1 MYALLAEKL
10 WEADELRRIGGS
22 GTSSSGRATGDEVA
36 ESANDGRRRGTAA
49 GQPVAGRPWG
59 ELPEGLLTAL
69 LASAAAADPGTARSV
84 CRGWA
89 AAAARL
95 PLVLSPRVLDWRARR
110 RS

>member
-49 GQPVAGRPWG
+49 GQPVRGFRP
-59 ELPEGLLTAL
+59 PSRQSAQRNPTAC
-69 LASAAAADPGTARSV
+69 PR
-84 CRGWA
+84 
-89 AAAARL
+89 
-95 PLVLSPRVLDWRARR
+95 LSPGPQPSGSQPRLNSWEVGMPCPCRAG
-110 RS
+110 SSSMLG